1 MSQAIGFGIYG
12 TLVDPGDER
21 ASTPDLAGEKADR
34 IVASSS
40 AATSLGE
47 SAVSK

>member
-1 MSQAIGFGIYG
+1 MFQAIGFGIYG

-21 ASTPDLAGEKADR
+21 ASTPHLAAEKADR

-40 AATSLGE
+40 VATSLGN
-47 SAVSK
+47 SAVPR